1 MSTWTYIYGSLY
13 GEVSNFETEETLK
26 KMIGEMR
33 LWKDAMSG
41 RITQEQWQDAFDKT
55 KNPIPMGSEGSVTYS
70 LSFLSDDTR
79 GKTAY
84 LTFYGA
90 LRDYG
95 DDENDIPY
103 IRQWFMSIF
112 NRMYLPKA
120 YLEII
125 APGSNLSYEVYDCN
139 YELCQK
145 GNDKAYR
152 FLEHKRGSRVTWLAA
167 DELPVSRIVRITN
180 KGKVR
185 NAEKTK
191 EEKLR
196 NKKKTGVD

>member
-26 KMIGEMR
+26 ETIGEMC
-33 LWKDAMSG
+33 LWEDAMSG
-41 RITQEQWQDAFDKT
+41 RISQEQWRDAFDKT
-55 KNPIPMGSEGSVTYS
+55 KNPIPMGSEGSATYS
-70 LSFLSDDTR
+70 LSFLSDNAR

-95 DDENDIPY
+95 DGEGDIPY

-125 APGSNLSYEVYDCN
+125 TPGLNLSYEVYDCN
-139 YELCQK
+139 YGLCRK

-152 FLEHKRGSRVTWLAA
+152 FLEHKKDYRVTWLAA
-167 DELPVSRIVRITN
+167 DKLPVSRIVRITK

-185 NAEKTK
+185 NAEKARS
-191 EEKLR
+191 EKLLEA
-196 NKKKTGVD
+196 N